1 MSESAN
7 PPSETPPPTPHRRS
21 ALMWLTAGLGA
32 LASAAVALPVVGY
45 FFGFFLKPADERAD
59 EWIDLEPVE
68 SFRIGATRL
77 VTYENPHQGPKAA
90 DGIKRWEGLTAK
102 NACYVRRLSEDQF
115 LVFAVNCAH
124 LGCPVTWFAQSG
136 LFMCPC
142 HGGVY
147 YEDGAR
153 ASGPPPRG
161 LYRHEWQV
169 VQGRLQ
175 ILAGHLP
182 SLHDPLDPKDNGRSG

>member
-1 MSESAN
+1 MSESTHSPCPN
-7 PPSETPPPTPHRRS
+7 PPPTPHRRS

-32 LASAAVALPVVGY
+32 LATAAVGLPVVGY
-45 FFGFFLKPADERAD
+45 IFGFFLKPADERAD
-59 EWIDLEPVE
+59 RWIDLAPAD
-68 SFRIGATRL
+68 SFRLNATKL
-77 VTYENPHQGPKAA
+77 VTYDNPHQEPW
-90 DGIKRWEGLTAK
+90 DGMTGK
-102 NACYVRRLSEDQF
+102 NACYVRRQDENQF
-115 LVFAVNCAH
+115 LVLAVNCAH

-147 YEDGAR
+147 YEDGSH

-161 LYRHEWQV
+161 LYRHEWRIV
-169 VQGRLQ
+169 EGRLQ

-182 SLHDPLDPKDNGRSG
+182 TLHDPLDPKDKGRSGERGA

>member
-1 MSESAN
+1 
-7 PPSETPPPTPHRRS
+7 
-21 ALMWLTAGLGA
+21 MWLTAGLGA

-45 FFGFFLKPADERAD
+45 LFGFFLKPADERDDKWVDVGAVD
-59 EWIDLEPVE
+59 D
-68 SFRIGATRL
+68 FRQNATRL
-77 VTYENPHQGPKAA
+77 ITYTNPHKEPWDGLSEKAA
-90 DGIKRWEGLTAK
+90 A
-102 NACYVRRLSEDQF
+102 YVRRLDEKQF
-115 LVFAVNCAH
+115 LVLAVNCAH

-147 YEDGAR
+147 YEDGSH

-161 LYRHEWQV
+161 LYRYEWRV
-169 VQGRLQ
+169 EGGRLQ

-182 SLHDPLDPKDNGRSG
+182 TLHNPLDPKDTGRPGERGA